1 MMIAQI
7 MQTTPKRIKILL
19 IEPPFERFIG
29 QRCEWYPIGLT
40 SIATLLHKHGYAV
53 KVYNAEH
60 DNSLGYINTEVYL
73 NNYNRY
79 KECLNDEGNNIWQ
92 EIIHTITEFNPDIV
106 GISVKSVKIPTT
118 IKMAGI
124 CKKIN
129 KNIIV
134 VTGGFHA
141 TNRPED
147 LLMSEHIDVVV
158 RGEGE
163 ETFLQ
168 LVNSMESGTYGFD
181 NICGISFKG
190 TDGAIIST
198 DDRELIE
205 KLDDIP
211 FPARELI
218 WEYEKYTPD
227 QIGWIMTSRGCPYD
241 CSYCNSKTIWNRRVR
256 FVGIGRIL
264 EEIRYLKKE
273 FNATHVTF
281 MDDSFTV
288 NRKRVLEFCETLIKQ
303 KIGITWSCLT
313 RADLVDEEIVRRMKE
328 AGCVKF
334 DIGIESGSERI
345 QKLINKDI
353 DFSDIRSAS
362 AIFKKCGMFWTGFF
376 MLGFPTETKEDILK
390 TLSFMK
396 EVRPNWA
403 YLSIFT
409 PYPGSKFYDMAKND
423 GTISDHEDGS
433 SFSHQ
438 SPDNCFSK
446 DISSEDFRAIT
457 KLMFKEFNN
466 YNNSFYSLLR
476 RAQSR
481 KYHKNPK
488 NFICDARKVLSWLK
502 N

>member
-1 MMIAQI
+1 
-7 MQTTPKRIKILL
+7 MQYKKTDMKILL

-40 SIATLLHKHGYAV
+40 SIATLLHEHGYTT

-60 DNSLGYINTEVYL
+60 DNSLRYINTEVYL
-73 NNYNRY
+73 NSYNRY
-79 KECLNDEGNNIWQ
+79 KECLNDDGNYIWQ
-92 EIIHTITEFNPDIV
+92 EIIHAITEFDPDIV

-118 IKMAGI
+118 IKIAEI
-124 CKKIN
+124 CKRIN

-147 LLMSEHIDVVV
+147 LLRSEHIDIVV

-168 LVNSMESGTYGFD
+168 LVNSISSGSHGFD
-181 NICGISFKG
+181 NINGISFKG
-190 TDGAIIST
+190 TDGAIINT
-198 DDRELIE
+198 QDRELMGA
-205 KLDDIP
+205 LDNIP
-211 FPARELI
+211 FPMRELI
-218 WEYEKYTPD
+218 WGYGKYTPE
-227 QIGWIMTSRGCPYD
+227 QLGWIMTSRGCPYD

-256 FVGIGRIL
+256 FVGLDRIL
-264 EEIRYLKKE
+264 EEIRYLKKA
-273 FNATHVTF
+273 FNVTHITF

-288 NRKRVLEFCETLIKQ
+288 NRKRILEFCQMLIEQ

-313 RADLVDEEIVRRMKE
+313 RADLVDEEIVCRMKA

-345 QKLINKDI
+345 QKLINKGI
-353 DFSDIRSAS
+353 DFSDVRRA
-362 AIFKKCGMFWTGFF
+362 AGIFKKCGMFWTGFF
-376 MLGFPTETKEDILK
+376 MMGFPTETKDDILK

-423 GTISDHEDGS
+423 GMISDDDDRS

-438 SPDNCFSK
+438 SPNNCFSK
-446 DISSEDFRAIT
+446 DISNEEFRAIT
-457 KLMFKEFNN
+457 KVMFKEFNS
-466 YNNSFYSLLR
+466 YNNSLASLLR

-488 NFICDARKVLSWLK
+488 NFIRDARKVLSWLK